1 MPIQNVAIRSD
12 GGNPSF
18 GQGDLSHVS
27 PRSPCHTPAV
37 SERVWER
44 EDVEAVIAGV
54 WDIKMLLIQLV
65 QLLGDDEEE
74 ADE

>member
-1 MPIQNVAIRSD
+1 VAE
-12 GGNPSF
+12 GAW
-18 GQGDLSHVS
+18 Q
-27 PRSPCHTPAV
+27 
-37 SERVWER
+37 R
-44 EDVEAVIAGV
+44 EDVEAIVGGI

>member
-1 MPIQNVAIRSD
+1 
-12 GGNPSF
+12 
-18 GQGDLSHVS
+18 
-27 PRSPCHTPAV
+27 V

>member
-1 MPIQNVAIRSD
+1 
-12 GGNPSF
+12 
-18 GQGDLSHVS
+18 LVS
-27 PRSPCHTPAV
+27 ADA
-37 SERVWER
+37 WER
-44 EDVEAVIAGV
+44 EDVEAIVGGI